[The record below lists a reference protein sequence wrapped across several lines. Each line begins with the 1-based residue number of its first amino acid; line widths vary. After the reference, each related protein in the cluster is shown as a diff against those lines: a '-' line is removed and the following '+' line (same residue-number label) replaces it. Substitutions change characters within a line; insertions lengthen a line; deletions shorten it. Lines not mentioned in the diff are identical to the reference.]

1 MSSLSLSVRQ
11 SVSYLPKVILSIL
24 FIDVSFKGDTELSQ
38 AVMTTP
44 AGPQIHARRAGFI
57 RDVISVAIRALR
69 GIPRDPEAIYPAL
82 IIPVFFYAI
91 NIGALQDVAERIP
104 GVDYKAFQLPVGII
118 FAVTGVSRAVTMV
131 TDIQSGYF
139 DRLSLTPI
147 NRLAMLL
154 GFTVADLVL
163 VMVLTVPV
171 VVLGLAVGVR
181 FETGILGLLLFVLL
195 SGLWGL
201 AYTGFPYAIAFKTG
215 NPAAVNSSF
224 LALLPV
230 RVPDHR
236 VRAAGGDDGLD
247 GDNRRIQP
255 GYIPAGRAAVAYH
268 RRLGLRGACQG
279 RRGDRAGRW
288 CERHAGADGAAR
300 QDTAE
305 VVRQ

>member
-1 MSSLSLSVRQ
+1 M
-11 SVSYLPKVILSIL
+11 
-24 FIDVSFKGDTELSQ
+24 SQ
-38 AVMTTP
+38 AVITTP
-44 AGPQIHARRAGFI
+44 NSPMIRARRAGFL
-57 RDVISVAIRALR
+57 RDVLSVAIRALR

-82 IIPVFFYAI
+82 VIPVFFYAI

-131 TDIQSGYF
+131 TDIQTGYF

-163 VMVLTVPV
+163 VVVLTIPV
-171 VVLGLAVGVR
+171 VVLGFVVGVR
-181 FETGILGLLLFVLL
+181 FESGMLGLLLFMLM

-224 LALLPV
+224 LLFFPFVFLTTVFVPREAMTGWLATVAIFNPVTYLLDALRSLISVGWDIEALLKGV
-230 RVPDHR
+230 GAIALVGS
-236 VRAAGGDDGLD
+236 VSGTLALTA
-247 GDNRRIQP
+247 
-255 GYIPAGRAAVAYH
+255 
-268 RRLGLRGACQG
+268 LRGRT
-279 RRGDRAGRW
+279 RRR
-288 CERHAGADGAAR
+288 
-300 QDTAE
+300 
-305 VVRQ
+305 